1 MESFLDMGGYG
12 VFVWPSFAV
21 SAAVLVGLL
30 VLSLRARKAAKA
42 DFDGLDAVE
51 KDTSGEAQA

>member
-1 MESFLDMGGYG
+1 MDSFLDMGGYG

-30 VLSLRARKAAKA
+30 VLSLRARNAAQA
-42 DFDGLDAVE
+42 DLDGLDAAE

>member
-1 MESFLDMGGYG
+1 MGSFLDMGGYG

-30 VLSLRARKAAKA
+30 LISLRALKAARA
-42 DFDGLDAVE
+42 DLDGLDAVE
-51 KDTSGEAQA
+51 KDTDREAQA

>member
-1 MESFLDMGGYG
+1 MESFLHMGGYG

-30 VLSLRARKAAKA
+30 VLSLRARNAVRA
-42 DFDGLDAVE
+42 DLDGLDAVE
-51 KDTSGEAQA
+51 KDTDREAQA